1 MKKLYTFFILM
12 SVFSIN
18 AQTIPVTFET
28 GNGVEVD
35 VSFVADNVASVS
47 IVADPDSSVTDH
59 GQVGKVTTDPA
70 EVPWQN
76 AQIKFQEGSNYA
88 DLTTNKVIT
97 FDCYSTVAF
106 DGLLKLEESL
116 GGQAAVQQSFQ
127 HTGSGW
133 EAISVDFSTLTAPA
147 NDEFKKIVFFFY
159 YDTDKEGGAD
169 FLSAAE
175 VTAFGAFDIYLD
187 NITADVGA
195 TIQTPAPAA
204 AATAPTADAADVVS
218 VYSDHYTATATNVAW
233 EPEWGQTTSYEE
245 YDLNGDG
252 SDVMAK
258 LSSFGYEGITFDA
271 LDITSETLHL
281 DVWSSDETSIKVF
294 LDNDNFV
301 QKTLTTNSWNSI
313 NIPISDFVDGDG
325 NPIDVSAV
333 SSIKLES
340 GTWTWPN
347 GTSLIYVDN
356 VYFHSQ
362 PSDDTVITFS
372 VDTTNSPYPN
382 TGYDNVV
389 INGSWN
395 GWNGWGVTLADDDGD
410 GIFTGELTLAKTTGA
425 VEYVVAVTGATDG
438 YSGWGDQSGASAL
451 CVETV
456 GNYTFT
462 TGANALSQNLI
473 LLDDVSGDHWACLTS
488 DANVTVT
495 IIVDATANDAAHP
508 THPDGGAVA
517 GSGHTVQLGLRSNV
531 TGWSDYGIPIY
542 DGPNYL
548 GESGADAGKDGIWT
562 AQVSRPFYSSME
574 YVVEADGPDDTDGNE
589 NPWNGDDGQ
598 SKNASTGDNFSLTVS
613 TSDVTEQL
621 SVTAEDT
628 NGNWVV
634 YTSTLSVGGV
644 EVDLTFNLYPN
655 PVVDLVILDA
665 RESIQAVQIFDL
677 MGRVVLSRNI
687 NSNKSQIDLSNLQ
700 NGVYILEAKINDQTA
715 VTKFIKQ

>member
-1 MKKLYTFFILM
+1 MKKLYTFFILL
-12 SVFSIN
+12 SAFSIN

-35 VSFVADNVASVS
+35 VSLVADNVTSVS

-59 GQVGKVTTDPA
+59 GQVAKVTTDPTK
-70 EVPWQN
+70 VPWQN
-76 AQIKFQEGSNYA
+76 AQIKFQEGSKYA

-106 DGLLKLEESL
+106 DGLLKLEETL
-116 GGQAAVQQSFQ
+116 GGQAPVQQSFQ

-133 EAISVDFSTLTAPA
+133 ESISVDFSTLDTPA
-147 NDEFKKIVFFFY
+147 NDEFKKIIFFFY

-169 FLSAAE
+169 FLSNAD
-175 VTAFGAFDIYLD
+175 VTAFGSFDIYLD
-187 NITADVGA
+187 NITADEGA

-218 VYSDHYTATATNVAW
+218 IYSDHYTATDTNVAW

-245 YDLNGDG
+245 YDLNGDA

-258 LSSFGYEGITFDA
+258 LSSFGYDGITFDD

-301 QKTLTTNSWNSI
+301 EKTLTTNSWNSI

-333 SSIKLES
+333 SFIKLES
-340 GTWTWPN
+340 GTWTYPN

-356 VYFHSQ
+356 IYFHSQ
-362 PSDDTVITFS
+362 PSDDTVITFT
-372 VDTTNSPYPN
+372 VDTNNSPYPN
-382 TGYDNVV
+382 AQYDNVV
-389 INGSWN
+389 INGDWN
-395 GWNGWGVTLADDDGD
+395 GWQGWGVTLADDDED
-410 GIFTGELTLAKTTGA
+410 GIFTGELTLAKTKGA
-425 VEYVVAVTGATDG
+425 VQYVVAVTGPEDG
-438 YSGWGDQSGASAL
+438 FSGWGDQSGASSL
-451 CVETV
+451 CVETP

-473 LLDDVSGDHWACLTS
+473 LLDDVSGDHWACLSS

-495 IIVDATANDAAHP
+495 IIIDATSNDAAHP
-508 THPDGGAVA
+508 THPDGGEVA
-517 GSGHTVQLGLRSNV
+517 GSGHTSQLAIRSNI

-548 GESGADAGKDGIWT
+548 NESGADAGKDGIWT
-562 AQVSRPFYSSME
+562 AQVSRQFYSSME
-574 YVVEADGPDDTDGNE
+574 YVVEADGPDDTDGDN
-589 NPWNGDDGQ
+589 NAWNADDGQ
-598 SKNASTGDNFSLTVS
+598 SKNASTGENFSITVG

-665 RESIQAVQIFDL
+665 RESIQDVQIYDL
-677 MGRVVLSRNI
+677 MGRVVLSRSI
-687 NSNKSQIDLSNLQ
+687 NSSKSQIDLSNLQ

-715 VTKFIKQ
+715 ATKFIKQ

>member
-1 MKKLYTFFILM
+1 M

-35 VSFVADNVASVS
+35 VSFVADNGTSIS

-59 GQVGKVTTDPA
+59 GEVGKVTTDPA
-70 EVPWQN
+70 EVAWQN
-76 AQIKFQEGSNYA
+76 AQIKFQEGANYA

-116 GGQAAVQQSFQ
+116 GGQVPVQQSFQ

-133 EAISVDFSTLTAPA
+133 EAISVDFSTLDTPA
-147 NDEFKKIVFFFY
+147 NDEFKKIIFFLY

-175 VTAFGAFDIYLD
+175 VTAIGAFDIYLD
-187 NITADVGA
+187 NITADVGG
-195 TIQTPAPAA
+195 TIQTPAPSA

-233 EPEWGQTTSYEE
+233 HPSTWGQTTSYEE
-245 YDLNGDG
+245 YDLNGDA

-258 LSSFGYEGITFDA
+258 LSSFGYDGITFDA
-271 LDITSETLHL
+271 MNITSETLHL

-301 QKTLTTNSWNSI
+301 EKTLTTNSWNSI
-313 NIPISDFVDGDG
+313 NIPISDFVVLAENLPDESPNPDFG

-333 SSIKLES
+333 AFVKLES
-340 GTWTWPN
+340 GTWEWPN

-362 PSDDTVITFS
+362 PSDDTVITFT
-372 VDTTNSPYPN
+372 VDTNNSPYPSA
-382 TGYDNVV
+382 GKDNVV
-389 INGSWN
+389 INGSWV
-395 GWNGWGVTLADDDGD
+395 GAGGGTWEGWGVTLLDDATSGDATASD
-410 GIFTGELTLAKTTGA
+410 GIYSGQLTLPKSTGA
-425 VEYVVAVTGATDG
+425 VEYVVAVTGEDDG
-438 YSGWGDQSGASAL
+438 WTGWGDSSGASAL
-451 CVETV
+451 CVDTAA
-456 GNYTFT
+456 NFSFT
-462 TGANALSQNLI
+462 TGTNTLAQNI
-473 LLDDVSGDHWACLTS
+473 VLLDDVSGAHWACLTS
-488 DANVTVT
+488 DAKVTVT
-495 IIVDATANDAAHP
+495 IVVDATRPDAAHP
-508 THPDGGAVA
+508 QNPDAATA
-517 GSGHTVQLGLRSNV
+517 GSTFQLAGRTNLN
-531 TGWSDYGIPIY
+531 GWGNYGIVMTNT
-542 DGPNYL
+542 D
-548 GESGADAGKDGIWT
+548 DVWT
-562 AQVSRPFYSSME
+562 GTIEASFYANME
-574 YVVEADGPDDTDGNE
+574 YVINADGPDNG
-589 NPWNGDDGQ
+589 WNADDAQ
-598 SKNASTGDNFSLTVS
+598 SANATGDTNFVVNVG

-634 YTSTLSVGGV
+634 YTSTFSVGGV

-665 RESIQAVQIFDL
+665 RESIQAVQIYDL